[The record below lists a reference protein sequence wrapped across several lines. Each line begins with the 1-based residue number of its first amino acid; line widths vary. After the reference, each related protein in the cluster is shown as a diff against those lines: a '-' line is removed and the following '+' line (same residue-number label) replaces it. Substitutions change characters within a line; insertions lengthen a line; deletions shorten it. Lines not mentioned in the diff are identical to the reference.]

1 MLTIGL
7 TGGIGSGK
15 SAACKHFEN
24 LGVPI
29 VDADVVARDVVQ
41 PNEPALQTIASH
53 FGAHVLTNGELNRAW
68 LRQRIFEQPSE
79 KLWLEQLL
87 HPIIRERIVQT
98 LQQFAASSAPYAI
111 LASPLLI
118 ESQQT
123 QLVDRVIVIDIPETL
138 QLSRTTARDKAPV
151 KQIQAIMAAQLNRSE
166 RLAYA
171 DEVIDNS
178 GNDQHLQDQVNALH
192 RHYAAL
198 EPT

>member
-15 SAACKHFEN
+15 SAACKHFES

-29 VDADVVARDVVQ
+29 VDADMVARDVVQ

-53 FGAHVLTNGELNRAW
+53 FGPEVLTNGELNRVW

-87 HPIIRERIVQT
+87 HPIIRERIILS
-98 LQQFAASSAPYAI
+98 LQQFAASSAHYAI

-123 QLVDRVIVIDIPETL
+123 QLVDRVVVIDVPETL
-138 QLSRTTARDKAPV
+138 QLSRTTARDKV
-151 KQIQAIMAAQLNRSE
+151 SSEQIQAIMATQLLRSE
-166 RLAYA
+166 RLACA
-171 DEVIDNS
+171 DDVIDNS
-178 GNDQHLQDQVNALH
+178 GSDQHLQDQVNALH
-192 RHYAAL
+192 RCYSAL
-198 EPT
+198 KTP